1 MRMRRKRL
9 IANLAVVLTA
19 TLTATTA
26 NTAAATPLISVDLQS
41 SYGTQGAPFHGVDP
55 LASAASVA
63 FASANVWNVL
73 GSSGFNVQDPAF
85 PNLVDSS
92 GNPTGAGFSIIGK
105 ISAYGLGNPAD
116 ALLTDYFYWNTPG
129 ATSTSIDW
137 SITGL
142 TPSRPHFLFVNGANV
157 PDRAFSMV
165 VDEDASGD
173 LSNDAAQVISSPPGS
188 GVLFHVVSDATGKIT
203 GRGTATSGEADWAG
217 FQVVEVLDPSYPV
230 AVATKKCQDS
240 LAKIGGKYF
249 ADRHKALV
257 GCRGLLLK
265 GQALFEDKAKTLPV
279 TIGLECA
286 SEYTAAGKIAKARQK
301 VRSDL
306 ESKCTD
312 AIVGTL
318 NACGFTIDGLADATG
333 ATGCLI
339 ESVDQ
344 KVGLLIFDEYGY

>member
-1 MRMRRKRL
+1 L
-9 IANLAVVLTA
+9 LAIALSVCIPAL
-19 TLTATTA
+19 
-26 NTAAATPLISVDLQS
+26 AAATPLISVDLQS
-41 SYGTQGAPFHGVDP
+41 SYGAEGAPFHGVDP

-92 GNPTGAGFSIIGK
+92 GNPTGVGFSIIGK

-129 ATSTSIDW
+129 ATSTFIDW

-142 TPSRPHFLFVNGANV
+142 TPSHPHFLFVNGAHAG
-157 PDRAFSMV
+157 AFSMV
-165 VDEDASGD
+165 VDEDANGD
-173 LSNDAAQVISSPPGS
+173 LGNDTAQVVSSPPGS
-188 GVLFHVVSDATGKIT
+188 GVLFHVLSDATGKIT
-203 GRGTATSGEADWAG
+203 GRGTAISGEADWAG
-217 FQVVEVLDPSYPV
+217 FQVVGVPDPNYPV
-230 AVATKKCQDS
+230 AAATKKCQDS

-249 ADRHKALV
+249 ANRHKALAN
-257 GCRGLLLK
+257 CRGLLLK

-279 TIGLECA
+279 TIALECA

-301 VRSDL
+301 VRDGL

-318 NACGFTIDGLADATG
+318 RACGSTIDGLADATG

-339 ESVDQ
+339 ESVDR
-344 KVGLLIFDEYGY
+344 KVDGLIFDEYGY